1 MDEISSNDTLGAV
14 KLNKLIIF
22 KLRHINKTYFVMVDG
37 AQGAGGGHL
46 DWAGTGAPLAWAP
59 DHILKADLLSSVCD
73 RVGVKE
79 KRGQSHREGRAI
91 RKVIIIIL
99 GEVDTLVCVP
109 VSHRDV

>member
-1 MDEISSNDTLGAV
+1 
-14 KLNKLIIF
+14 
-22 KLRHINKTYFVMVDG
+22 MVDG

-46 DWAGTGAPLAWAP
+46 DRAGAGAPLAWAP
-59 DHILKADLLSSVCD
+59 DHILKADLLSSVCY

-79 KRGQSHREGRAI
+79 KRGQSHGKGRAI
-91 RKVIIIIL
+91 WEVIIIIL